1 MYWAERYAGLG
12 KLVRYA
18 DDFVIICRTKR
29 EAQEAVQMVER
40 IMNRMKLTLH
50 PTKTRVVDMGRE
62 GFDFLGFH
70 FHKMKSKKTNKLWPY
85 MWPGQKA
92 MQAVRS
98 KIHDITTRKRLSN
111 PLAEVIKYLNRVIRG
126 WRNYF
131 RIGNST
137 MKLQQLDRYVRQRV
151 RQWMRSRKGARGHWS
166 EHVFETLI
174 AQSGLEYFYRR
185 GICVSRP

>member
-1 MYWAERYAGLG
+1 VISPLLANIYLHVLDMYWAERYACLG

-18 DDFVIICRTKR
+18 DDFVVICRTKR
-29 EAQEAVQMVER
+29 EAQEALQKVEQ
-40 IMNRMKLTLH
+40 IMSRMKLTLH

-70 FHKMKSKKTNKLWPY
+70 FHKMKSKKTNKLLPY
-85 MWPGQKA
+85 RWPGQKA
-92 MQAVRS
+92 MKAVRS

-137 MKLQQLDRYVRQRV
+137 MKLQQLDRYVR
-151 RQWMRSRKGARGHWS
+151 
-166 EHVFETLI
+166 
-174 AQSGLEYFYRR
+174 
-185 GICVSRP
+185 